1 MFMTVAI
8 EAGKLPPGERL
19 RRILRGEQLEWR
31 DCTCRGNR
39 YRHII
44 WHGPP
49 EKLPWGKLALLC
61 PRPRTPVLLPPGLLP
76 PQDSPV
82 RAYHPQAFTARVIV
96 AAARQAMEQTDG
108 RGLIGLLDPQ
118 GVTPWACGEWLCC
131 CRGVRVYTLRRS
143 RYAAMETL
151 LREQYGLPLLW
162 AETPAGLEDCALCA
176 APVPTGVIRVRRPV
190 LCAMTATADK
200 QLQRGIVQSL
210 GLRHPK
216 RIVMPVERP
225 NLHYSV
231 LPTVHVTDAI
241 LRALQKIPGKAVVFC
256 RLRARTES
264 LAERLNRAGIPAAA
278 YHAGLNREERSRVVQ
293 AYLSGRIRVVTA
305 TSAFGMGVD
314 IPDIRLIL
322 HDHLPTNMIDYVQ
335 QSGRAGRDGETAYAL
350 LLFSPADLLRFHTR
364 CQQIRLQHKHRP
376 FTQYA
381 LIQREWRPYRRVLR
395 FCLQAPCLSQGISA
409 AFGQKSAPCGNCSAC
424 RSGAIGK
431 EIPNIPRMAVQ
442 ELYCWILQL
451 HRDELHRRNPH
462 QEQATNAQ
470 LREIAETMQLPE
482 NLPGRETYFP
492 YLRAFYTI
500 SR

>member
-1 MFMTVAI
+1 
-8 EAGKLPPGERL
+8 
-19 RRILRGEQLEWR
+19 
-31 DCTCRGNR
+31 
-39 YRHII
+39 
-44 WHGPP
+44 
-49 EKLPWGKLALLC
+49 
-61 PRPRTPVLLPPGLLP
+61 
-76 PQDSPV
+76 
-82 RAYHPQAFTARVIV
+82 
-96 AAARQAMEQTDG
+96 
-108 RGLIGLLDPQ
+108 
-118 GVTPWACGEWLCC
+118 
-131 CRGVRVYTLRRS
+131 
-143 RYAAMETL
+143 
-151 LREQYGLPLLW
+151 
-162 AETPAGLEDCALCA
+162 
-176 APVPTGVIRVRRPV
+176 
-190 LCAMTATADK
+190 
-200 QLQRGIVQSL
+200 
-210 GLRHPK
+210 
-216 RIVMPVERP
+216 MPVERP

-256 RLRARTES
+256 RLRTRTES

-335 QSGRAGRDGETAYAL
+335 QSGRAGRDGKNAYAL

-364 CQQIRLQHKHRP
+364 CQQIRVQHKHRP

-431 EIPNIPRMAVQ
+431 EIPNIPRMTAQ

-462 QEQATNAQ
+462 QKQATNAQ
-470 LREIAETMQLPE
+470 LREIAETMQLPD

-492 YLRAFYTI
+492 YLRAFHTI

>member
-1 MFMTVAI
+1 MRTARKQQCSRVLRNTFGVSGFRPGQEQAADALLDGRDLLCILPTG
-8 EAGKLPPGERL
+8 AGKSLCWQLPALMMDELTVVISPLIVLMHDQVRHLRERDIPSVHLDSLMTPAERADALNQLTRGQAKIAFLAPERL
-19 RRILRGEQLEWR
+19 
-31 DCTCRGNR
+31 N
-39 YRHII
+39 H
-44 WHGPP
+44 P
-49 EKLPWGKLALLC
+49 EI
-61 PRPRTPVLLPPGLLP
+61 
-76 PQDSPV
+76 
-82 RAYHPQAFTARVIV
+82 H
-96 AAARQAMEQTDG
+96 
-108 RGLIGLLDPQ
+108 
-118 GVTPWACGEWLCC
+118 
-131 CRGVRVYTLRRS
+131 
-143 RYAAMETL
+143 
-151 LREQYGLPLLW
+151 
-162 AETPAGLEDCALCA
+162 ALCQQRPPA
-176 APVPTGVIRVRRPV
+176 MVVVDEAHCVVQWGDAFRPSYQQIGQFVSSLPRRPV

-364 CQQIRLQHKHRP
+364 CQQIRVQHKHRP

-381 LIQREWRPYRRVLR
+381 LIQREWATVPPRAALLSASTVPITGNLRRIRSEKRALWELLGVPERRNRQGNPEYPANDSAGTVL
-395 FCLQAPCLSQGISA
+395 LD
-409 AFGQKSAPCGNCSAC
+409 
-424 RSGAIGK
+424 
-431 EIPNIPRMAVQ
+431 
-442 ELYCWILQL
+442 LQL

-462 QEQATNAQ
+462 QKQATNAQ
-470 LREIAETMQLPE
+470 LREISETMQLPD

-492 YLRAFYTI
+492 YLRAFHTI
-500 SR
+500 SK

>member
-1 MFMTVAI
+1 MTPAERADALNQLTRGQAKI
-8 EAGKLPPGERL
+8 AFLAPERL
-19 RRILRGEQLEWR
+19 
-31 DCTCRGNR
+31 N
-39 YRHII
+39 H
-44 WHGPP
+44 P
-49 EKLPWGKLALLC
+49 EI
-61 PRPRTPVLLPPGLLP
+61 
-76 PQDSPV
+76 
-82 RAYHPQAFTARVIV
+82 H
-96 AAARQAMEQTDG
+96 
-108 RGLIGLLDPQ
+108 
-118 GVTPWACGEWLCC
+118 
-131 CRGVRVYTLRRS
+131 
-143 RYAAMETL
+143 
-151 LREQYGLPLLW
+151 
-162 AETPAGLEDCALCA
+162 ALCQQRPPA
-176 APVPTGVIRVRRPV
+176 MVVVDEAHCVVQWGDAFRPSYQQIGQFVSSLPRRPV

-364 CQQIRLQHKHRP
+364 CQQIRVQHKHRP

-431 EIPNIPRMAVQ
+431 EIPNIPRMTVQ
-442 ELYCWILQL
+442 ELYCWICSCIGMNCIGEI
-451 HRDELHRRNPH
+451 HIKAGDKRTASRNCGDDAAAGESARTRDVFPLSARVSVSSIKEPRYHVPNQADTGDLSYYSAAFTASNACSKSAIMSSMCSVPMDRRIVFCAMP
-462 QEQATNAQ
+462 
-470 LREIAETMQLPE
+470 
-482 NLPGRETYFP
+482 
-492 YLRAFYTI
+492 
-500 SR
+500 

>member
-1 MFMTVAI
+1 MRTARKQQCSRVLRNTFGVSGFRPGQEQAADALLDGRDLLCILPTG
-8 EAGKLPPGERL
+8 AGKSLCWQLPALMMDELTVVISPL
-19 RRILRGEQLEWR
+19 IVLMHDQV
-31 DCTCRGNR
+31 
-39 YRHII
+39 RH
-44 WHGPP
+44 
-49 EKLPWGKLALLC
+49 
-61 PRPRTPVLLPPGLLP
+61 
-76 PQDSPV
+76 
-82 RAYHPQAFTARVIV
+82 
-96 AAARQAMEQTDG
+96 
-108 RGLIGLLDPQ
+108 
-118 GVTPWACGEWLCC
+118 
-131 CRGVRVYTLRRS
+131 
-143 RYAAMETL
+143 
-151 LREQYGLPLLW
+151 LREKGIPSVHLDSLMTL
-162 AETPAGLEDCALCA
+162 AERADALNQLTRGQA
-176 APVPTGVIRVRRPV
+176 KIAFLAP
-190 LCAMTATADK
+190 
-200 QLQRGIVQSL
+200 
-210 GLRHPK
+210 
-216 RIVMPVERP
+216 
-225 NLHYSV
+225 
-231 LPTVHVTDAI
+231 
-241 LRALQKIPGKAVVFC
+241 
-256 RLRARTES
+256 
-264 LAERLNRAGIPAAA
+264 ERLNRAGIPAAA

-364 CQQIRLQHKHRP
+364 CQQIRVQHKHRP

-431 EIPNIPRMAVQ
+431 GIPNIPRMTVQ

-470 LREIAETMQLPE
+470 LREIAETMQLPD

-492 YLRAFYTI
+492 YLRAFQ
-500 SR
+500 SHP

>member
-1 MFMTVAI
+1 MRTARKQQCSRVLRNTFGVSGFRPGQEQAADALLDGRDLLCILPTG
-8 EAGKLPPGERL
+8 AGKSLCWQLPALMMDELTVVISPLIVLMHDQVRHLRERGIPSVHLDSLMTPAERADALNQLTRGQAKIAFLAPERL
-19 RRILRGEQLEWR
+19 
-31 DCTCRGNR
+31 N
-39 YRHII
+39 H
-44 WHGPP
+44 P
-49 EKLPWGKLALLC
+49 EI
-61 PRPRTPVLLPPGLLP
+61 
-76 PQDSPV
+76 
-82 RAYHPQAFTARVIV
+82 H
-96 AAARQAMEQTDG
+96 
-108 RGLIGLLDPQ
+108 
-118 GVTPWACGEWLCC
+118 
-131 CRGVRVYTLRRS
+131 
-143 RYAAMETL
+143 
-151 LREQYGLPLLW
+151 
-162 AETPAGLEDCALCA
+162 ALCQQRPPA
-176 APVPTGVIRVRRPV
+176 MVVVDEAHCVVQWGDAFRPSYQQIGQFVSSLPRRPV

-231 LPTVHVTDAI
+231 LPTAHVTDAI

-376 FTQYA
+376 FTRYA

-431 EIPNIPRMAVQ
+431 EIPNIPRMTVQ

-470 LREIAETMQLPE
+470 LREIAETMQLPD

-492 YLRAFYTI
+492 YLRAFHTI

>member
-1 MFMTVAI
+1 MRTARKQQCSRVLRNTFGVSGFRPGQEQAADALLDGRDLLCILPTG
-8 EAGKLPPGERL
+8 AGKSLCWQLPALMMDELTVVISPLIVLMHDQVRHLRERGIPSVHLDSLMTHAERADALNQLTRGQAKIAFLAPERL
-19 RRILRGEQLEWR
+19 
-31 DCTCRGNR
+31 N
-39 YRHII
+39 H
-44 WHGPP
+44 P
-49 EKLPWGKLALLC
+49 EI
-61 PRPRTPVLLPPGLLP
+61 
-76 PQDSPV
+76 
-82 RAYHPQAFTARVIV
+82 H
-96 AAARQAMEQTDG
+96 
-108 RGLIGLLDPQ
+108 
-118 GVTPWACGEWLCC
+118 
-131 CRGVRVYTLRRS
+131 
-143 RYAAMETL
+143 
-151 LREQYGLPLLW
+151 
-162 AETPAGLEDCALCA
+162 ALCQQRPPA
-176 APVPTGVIRVRRPV
+176 MVVVDEAHCVVQWGDAFRPSYQQIGQFVSSLPRRPV

-231 LPTVHVTDAI
+231 LPTMHVTDAV

-335 QSGRAGRDGETAYAL
+335 QSGRAGRDGGTAYAL

-424 RSGAIGK
+424 RSGAIDK
-431 EIPNIPRMAVQ
+431 EIPNIPRMTAQ
-442 ELYCWILQL
+442 ELYCWICSCIGMNCIGEIHIKSRRQTHSFAKFRRRCSFRTICPDARRISPICTRFILFP
-451 HRDELHRRNPH
+451 DEKDASRWRR
-462 QEQATNAQ
+462 
-470 LREIAETMQLPE
+470 
-482 NLPGRETYFP
+482 
-492 YLRAFYTI
+492 
-500 SR
+500 

>member
-1 MFMTVAI
+1 MRTARKQQCSRVLRNTFGVSGFRPGQEQAADALLDGRDLLCILPTG
-8 EAGKLPPGERL
+8 AGKSLCWQLPALMMDELTVVISPLIVLMHDQVRHLRERGIPSVHLDSLMTPAERADALNQLTRGQAKIAFLAPERL
-19 RRILRGEQLEWR
+19 
-31 DCTCRGNR
+31 N
-39 YRHII
+39 H
-44 WHGPP
+44 P
-49 EKLPWGKLALLC
+49 EI
-61 PRPRTPVLLPPGLLP
+61 
-76 PQDSPV
+76 
-82 RAYHPQAFTARVIV
+82 H
-96 AAARQAMEQTDG
+96 
-108 RGLIGLLDPQ
+108 
-118 GVTPWACGEWLCC
+118 
-131 CRGVRVYTLRRS
+131 
-143 RYAAMETL
+143 
-151 LREQYGLPLLW
+151 
-162 AETPAGLEDCALCA
+162 ALCQQRPPA
-176 APVPTGVIRVRRPV
+176 MVVVDEAHCVVQWGDAFRPSYQQIGQFVSSLPRRPV

-350 LLFSPADLLRFHTR
+350 PADSCAAQTPPIHAV
-364 CQQIRLQHKHRP
+364 RLD
-376 FTQYA
+376 
-381 LIQREWRPYRRVLR
+381 
-395 FCLQAPCLSQGISA
+395 SA
-409 AFGQKSAPCGNCSAC
+409 
-424 RSGAIGK
+424 
-431 EIPNIPRMAVQ
+431 RMATVPPRAALLSASTVPIAGNLRRIRSEKRALR
-442 ELYCWILQL
+442 ELLGVP
-451 HRDELHRRNPH
+451 ERRNR
-462 QEQATNAQ
+462 QGN
-470 LREIAETMQLPE
+470 PE
-482 NLPGRETYFP
+482 YPADDSAGTVLLDFAAASG
-492 YLRAFYTI
+492 
-500 SR
+500 

>member
-1 MFMTVAI
+1 MVVVD
-8 EAGKLPPGERL
+8 EAHCVVQWGDAFRPSYQQIGQFVSSLP
-19 RRILRGEQLEWR
+19 
-31 DCTCRGNR
+31 
-39 YRHII
+39 
-44 WHGPP
+44 
-49 EKLPWGKLALLC
+49 
-61 PRPRTPVLLPPGLLP
+61 
-76 PQDSPV
+76 
-82 RAYHPQAFTARVIV
+82 
-96 AAARQAMEQTDG
+96 
-108 RGLIGLLDPQ
+108 
-118 GVTPWACGEWLCC
+118 
-131 CRGVRVYTLRRS
+131 
-143 RYAAMETL
+143 
-151 LREQYGLPLLW
+151 
-162 AETPAGLEDCALCA
+162 
-176 APVPTGVIRVRRPV
+176 RRPV

-364 CQQIRLQHKHRP
+364 CQQIRVQHKHRP

-431 EIPNIPRMAVQ
+431 EIPNIPRMTVQ

-470 LREIAETMQLPE
+470 LREIAETMQLPD

-492 YLRAFYTI
+492 YLHAFQ
-500 SR
+500 SHP